1 MPRQGVPVRRRF
13 AFARCASHLRI
24 SVLQGGE
31 YVNVG
36 ILKFIFGV
44 VKAIFGVIL
53 LVAAICVGQ
62 TPD

>member
-1 MPRQGVPVRRRF
+1 MKEF
-13 AFARCASHLRI
+13 I
-24 SVLQGGE
+24 
-31 YVNVG
+31 VG

-53 LVAAICVGQ
+53 FVAAICVGQ

>member
-1 MPRQGVPVRRRF
+1 MKGF
-13 AFARCASHLRI
+13 I
-24 SVLQGGE
+24 
-31 YVNVG
+31 VG

-44 VKAIFGVIL
+44 VKAIFGVIF

>member
-1 MPRQGVPVRRRF
+1 MKG
-13 AFARCASHLRI
+13 I
-24 SVLQGGE
+24 I
-31 YVNVG
+31 VG
-36 ILKFIFGV
+36 IFKFIFGV

>member
-1 MPRQGVPVRRRF
+1 MKGF
-13 AFARCASHLRI
+13 I
-24 SVLQGGE
+24 
-31 YVNVG
+31 VG

>member
-1 MPRQGVPVRRRF
+1 MQINFVMKGF
-13 AFARCASHLRI
+13 I
-24 SVLQGGE
+24 
-31 YVNVG
+31 VG

-53 LVAAICVGQ
+53 FVAAICVGQ

>member
-1 MPRQGVPVRRRF
+1 MKGF
-13 AFARCASHLRI
+13 I
-24 SVLQGGE
+24 
-31 YVNVG
+31 VG
-36 ILKFIFGV
+36 ILKFIFVV

>member
-1 MPRQGVPVRRRF
+1 MKRRTGF
-13 AFARCASHLRI
+13 CSPPKWNNSNFIVMKGFIA
-24 SVLQGGE
+24 
-31 YVNVG
+31 G
-36 ILKFIFGV
+36 IFKFIFGV

>member
-1 MPRQGVPVRRRF
+1 MKGF
-13 AFARCASHLRI
+13 I
-24 SVLQGGE
+24 
-31 YVNVG
+31 VG

-53 LVAAICVGQ
+53 LVASICVGQ

>member
-1 MPRQGVPVRRRF
+1 MVMKGF
-13 AFARCASHLRI
+13 I
-24 SVLQGGE
+24 
-31 YVNVG
+31 VG
-36 ILKFIFGV
+36 IFKFIFGV

>member
-1 MPRQGVPVRRRF
+1 MKGF
-13 AFARCASHLRI
+13 I
-24 SVLQGGE
+24 
-31 YVNVG
+31 VG

-53 LVAAICVGQ
+53 FDAAICVGQ

>member
-1 MPRQGVPVRRRF
+1 MKGF
-13 AFARCASHLRI
+13 I
-24 SVLQGGE
+24 
-31 YVNVG
+31 VG

-53 LVAAICVGQ
+53 FVAAICVGQ

>member
-1 MPRQGVPVRRRF
+1 MKGF
-13 AFARCASHLRI
+13 I
-24 SVLQGGE
+24 
-31 YVNVG
+31 VG
-36 ILKFIFGV
+36 ILKFMFGV

>member
-1 MPRQGVPVRRRF
+1 MKGF
-13 AFARCASHLRI
+13 IA
-24 SVLQGGE
+24 
-31 YVNVG
+31 G

>member
-1 MPRQGVPVRRRF
+1 MKGF
-13 AFARCASHLRI
+13 I
-24 SVLQGGE
+24 
-31 YVNVG
+31 VG

-44 VKAIFGVIL
+44 VKDIFGVIL

>member
-1 MPRQGVPVRRRF
+1 MKGF
-13 AFARCASHLRI
+13 I
-24 SVLQGGE
+24 
-31 YVNVG
+31 VG

-44 VKAIFGVIL
+44 MKAIFGVIL

>member
-1 MPRQGVPVRRRF
+1 MKGF
-13 AFARCASHLRI
+13 
-24 SVLQGGE
+24 
-31 YVNVG
+31 NVG

-53 LVAAICVGQ
+53 FVAAICVGQ

>member
-1 MPRQGVPVRRRF
+1 MKGF
-13 AFARCASHLRI
+13 I
-24 SVLQGGE
+24 
-31 YVNVG
+31 VG
-36 ILKFIFGV
+36 IFKFIFGV